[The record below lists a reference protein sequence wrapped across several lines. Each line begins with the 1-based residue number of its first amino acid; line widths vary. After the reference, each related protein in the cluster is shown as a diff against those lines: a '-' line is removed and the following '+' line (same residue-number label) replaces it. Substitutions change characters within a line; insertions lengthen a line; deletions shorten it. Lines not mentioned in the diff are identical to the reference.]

1 MRVGLVSAD
10 VGPSE
15 GAAATR
21 QHVAHVAAEL
31 SRLGHDVRVYERR
44 QAASAP
50 PVTGYRLESVPVG
63 PARATD
69 PGELV
74 PVVPAFGRWLAER
87 WAGDWTP
94 DVVHGHHWIGGL
106 AAASAARTAGVPV
119 VQTFH
124 SIGAERQRQLGRDYR
139 GPGERIPLERA
150 LTRAV
155 DMAVAQSTDEA
166 EELGRMGLRRASVE
180 LVPAGVDVDAF
191 SPEGDAAPRDR
202 RRRILSV
209 NGFGPGSGQADLIRA
224 MRLVGDA
231 ELVIAGAPG
240 DEGKVRDLA
249 RASGVEDQVTLVG
262 QVPHEQMPRWY
273 RSADLVAFA
282 MRYATRGP
290 GPLEAMAC
298 GVPVVG
304 YALGGIADT
313 VVDEVTGRLV
323 KPGDVR
329 GLGMTLRR
337 LLADEPTRFAFR
349 HAAVDR
355 VRCRYTWDRTAGAL
369 ERLYTRVLGRRGRL
383 APA

>member
-10 VGPSE
+10 VAPLE
-15 GAAATR
+15 GAAGTR
-21 QHVAHVAAEL
+21 QHVVHIAAEL

-44 QAASAP
+44 RGAALAP
-50 PVTGYRLESVPVG
+50 AAGYRVESVPVG
-63 PARATD
+63 PARHTD
-69 PGELV
+69 PGDLV
-74 PVVPAFGRWLAER
+74 PLVPEFGRWLAER
-87 WAGDWTP
+87 WADDWTP

-106 AAASAARTAGVPV
+106 AAASAARTAAIPV

-124 SIGAERQRQLGRDYR
+124 TIGAERQRQLGRAYR

-150 LTRAV
+150 LIRAV

-166 EELGRMGLRRASVE
+166 EELARMGIDRGSVE
-180 LVPAGVDVDAF
+180 VVPAGVDVAEF
-191 SPEGDAAPRDR
+191 SPEGDAAPRHR

-231 ELVIAGAPG
+231 ELVIAGAAP
-240 DEGKVRDLA
+240 DEKKVRELV
-249 RASGVEDQVTLVG
+249 RASGVEEQVTLVG
-262 QVPHEQMPRWY
+262 QVPHEQMSRWY
-273 RSADLVAFA
+273 RSADLVACA

-290 GPLEAMAC
+290 APLEAMAC

-304 YALGGIADT
+304 YALGGVADT

-323 KPGDVR
+323 RPGDVR
-329 GLGMTLRR
+329 GLGVTLRH
-337 LLADEPTRFAFR
+337 LLADDATRFAFR
-349 HAAVDR
+349 HAAIDR

-383 APA
+383 ATA

>member
-10 VGPSE
+10 VAPLE
-15 GAAATR
+15 GAAGTR
-21 QHVAHVAAEL
+21 QHVTQLAAEL
-31 SRLGHDVRVYERR
+31 SRLGHDVRVYERHR
-44 QAASAP
+44 GGDP
-50 PVTGYRLESVPVG
+50 PRGAGFRTEAVPVG
-63 PARATD
+63 PARPAEAGD
-69 PGELV
+69 LVRLV
-74 PVVPAFGRWLAER
+74 PEYGSWLAAR
-87 WAGDWTP
+87 WAEDWTP
-94 DVVHGHHWIGGL
+94 DVVHGHSWIGGL
-106 AAASAARTAGVPV
+106 AAASAARSAGVPV

-124 SIGAERQRQLGRDYR
+124 TIGAERQRQLGRAYQ
-139 GPGERIPLERA
+139 GPGERIALERA

-166 EELGRMGLRRASVE
+166 EELARMGIDRASVE
-180 LVPAGVDVDAF
+180 VVPGAVDVVAF
-191 SPEGDAAPRDR
+191 SPDGDAEPRRR

-231 ELVIAGAPG
+231 ELVIAGAPP
-240 DEGKVRDLA
+240 DERKVRELV
-249 RASGVEDQVTLVG
+249 RANGVEEQVTLVG

-273 RSADLVAFA
+273 RSADLVACA

-290 GPLEAMAC
+290 APLEAMAC

-304 YALGGIADT
+304 YALGGLADT

-323 KPGDVR
+323 RPGDVR
-329 GLGMTLRR
+329 GLGVTLRR
-337 LLADEPTRFAFR
+337 LLADDATRFAFG

-369 ERLYTRVLGRRGRL
+369 ERLYTRVLGRRGKL
-383 APA
+383 ATA